1 MLSQRQDEYLGHVP
15 SLMSEMIAPSNPA
28 NVERYSFST
37 EFVCTYEMRYEQLA
51 SMSSLD
57 FQFGSSD
64 EAAVKSWI
72 EKFGRIVKNII
83 EDLEV
88 LILCS

>member
-1 MLSQRQDEYLGHVP
+1 MY
-15 SLMSEMIAPSNPA
+15 I
-28 NVERYSFST
+28 
-37 EFVCTYEMRYEQLA
+37 YEMRYEQLA